1 MSGFDFFVDLMVTG
15 TVLGLD
21 DTSEIETVHAVFG
34 QDDFLP
40 PLDSFGLI
48 EFGWYQHKGRW
59 EVTYFGAQAH
69 RLRWLTRDTMME
81 PALIE
86 RYGEFPDRIDVD
98 ELLVALSRQGIQ
110 LEELPYHDEDYVDL
124 WSPVTRMGVLAD
136 RSSRSVEK
144 MLGRSSRNGWRS
156 FPGRQETFTA
166 YAKHLLTLT
175 DTERQTWYD
184 RRDPQENRA
193 DWWRCLSHAAA
204 GKTGGTDETAL
215 RWARLRLALVSAAAE
230 RGALPPDEAAVAE
243 VELLA
248 DAAENDL
255 PLGTADCTA
264 DDAVA
269 RWLATLPASPA
280 GADLPTARLLRDQIH
295 DVQRGL
301 GLLTD
306 PGLAE
311 ELRRW
316 MAVKPLLLAD
326 RPTG

>member
-21 DTSEIETVHAVFG
+21 DTSEIET
-34 QDDFLP
+34 
-40 PLDSFGLI
+40 
-48 EFGWYQHKGRW
+48 
-59 EVTYFGAQAH
+59 
-69 RLRWLTRDTMME
+69 
-81 PALIE
+81 
-86 RYGEFPDRIDVD
+86 
-98 ELLVALSRQGIQ
+98 ELLAALSKQGVQ
-110 LEELPYHDEDYVDL
+110 LEELPYHDEDYV
-124 WSPVTRMGVLAD
+124 
-136 RSSRSVEK
+136 E
-144 MLGRSSRNGWRS
+144 
-156 FPGRQETFTA
+156 
-166 YAKHLLTLT
+166 LTLT

-204 GKTGGTDETAL
+204 GKTGGTD
-215 RWARLRLALVSAAAE
+215 
-230 RGALPPDEAAVAE
+230 
-243 VELLA
+243 
-248 DAAENDL
+248 
-255 PLGTADCTA
+255 
-264 DDAVA
+264 DAVA

-280 GADLPTARLLRDQIH
+280 GADIATARLLRDQIH